1 MKRII
6 SILILLI
13 ALLCAPG
20 ALAQKIAMDE
30 AHLEF
35 RYPPEWL
42 VVSPQLALVYA
53 PLLKEAG
60 LDAQALS
67 GELAEQGV
75 LSRAYHPDFREH
87 MSVLTKE
94 DVLSQEIFDIAR
106 VTDEQRR
113 EMRAMAENGRFFE
126 TTGLRAQD
134 VEWQKEGGAYWLY
147 IHYTRMSGDQV
158 TGRGL
163 RYVTVKNGMY
173 VMLDWKISS
182 GRFSN
187 KNLRDF
193 RARTH
198 DLKVTRTLDMPMLSV
213 RLDAEI
219 PAETNTAEFTVEGKA
234 TSGAALVLE
243 MLLPD
248 GTMHAI
254 AVGEASASGSF
265 KLDAQLEE
273 EGIYALTL
281 TAIKEGMS
289 DSVAAGTIVYS
300 AKTLPVTLSGVE
312 EGGVHT
318 VTKNKVDISGTT
330 LAGVQMQLVSPMG
343 LTKKTSGRNGS
354 FSFEVTTKEE
364 GEYRYTLILNKSGFD
379 QRRVPFTLVRV
390 MTEDEERAAVR
401 AEAEKINYKTLQ
413 RDLDENRGKIMSLY
427 GPVVQVSDA
436 GSVQYIRMHF
446 NKGADGTWY
455 NPVIIV
461 SDQDTGAKDGDMISV
476 VAKVGDVFEEQDA
489 NGDPVMVPGF
499 ELVFVD
505 KVE

>member
-6 SILILLI
+6 SILILLA
-13 ALLCAPG
+13 ALLAVP
-20 ALAQKIAMDE
+20 AAHAQKIAMEE

-35 RYPPEWL
+35 IYPPEWL
-42 VVSPQLALVYA
+42 VVSPQLAQVYA
-53 PLLKEAG
+53 PLLEDAG

-67 GELAEQGV
+67 GEMKDQNV
-75 LSRAYHPDFREH
+75 ISRAYHPDFTQH
-87 MSVLTKE
+87 MSVLTKT

-113 EMRAMAENGRFFE
+113 EMRSMAENARFFE

-147 IHYTRMSGDQV
+147 IHYTRTFGDQV

-173 VMLDWKISS
+173 VMLDWQISS

-187 KNLRDF
+187 RNLKDF

-198 DLKVTRTLDMPMLSV
+198 DLKVTRTMEMPMMSV
-213 RLDAEI
+213 RLSAEI
-219 PAETNTAEFTVEGKA
+219 PAETNTSAFTIEGKA
-234 TSGAALVLE
+234 TAGAALVLE
-243 MLLPD
+243 TPDAD

-254 AVGEASASGSF
+254 AVGEASGSGSF
-265 KLDAQLEE
+265 RLDAQLEE
-273 EGIYALTL
+273 EGIYELTL

-289 DSVAAGTIVYS
+289 DSMVAGTIAYS
-300 AKTLPVTLSGVE
+300 ARTLPVSLSGVE

-318 VTKNKVDISGTT
+318 VTKNKVTISGTT
-330 LAGVQMQLVSPMG
+330 LAGVQMQLVSPLG

-354 FSFEVTTKEE
+354 FSFEVTTKDE

-390 MTEDEERAAVR
+390 MTDDEERAAVR

-413 RDLDENRGKIMSLY
+413 RDLDENRGKVMSLY

-455 NPVIIV
+455 NPVIVV
-461 SDQDTGAKDGDMISV
+461 SNQDTGAKDGDMISV
-476 VAKVGDVFEEQDA
+476 VAKVSDVFEEQDA